1 MFPPIRLSNFG
12 GAQRPAGR
20 RETIVIWSIFRG
32 KSRCLGPLQLVLGD
46 EGRSD
51 LAAILDEL
59 DFVKAQLARLP
70 TRAYVSSFALLA
82 TGSVLWPQS
91 QPSD

>member
-1 MFPPIRLSNFG
+1 
-12 GAQRPAGR
+12 
-20 RETIVIWSIFRG
+20 
-32 KSRCLGPLQLVLGD
+32 LVLGD